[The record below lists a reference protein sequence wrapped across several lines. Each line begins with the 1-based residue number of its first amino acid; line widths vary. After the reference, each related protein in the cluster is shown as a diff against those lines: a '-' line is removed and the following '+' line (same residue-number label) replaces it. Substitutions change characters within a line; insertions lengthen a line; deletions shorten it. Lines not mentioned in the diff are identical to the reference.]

1 MTQTPYRHL
10 KMGTRRGK
18 PVGWLAFCFSLSPRS
33 SEDLGQ
39 FLPFG
44 AGSLLCSLLS
54 QFYLLTLD
62 QHRGSSCFW
71 HPSLSLHP
79 STLKGARRSCFLWF
93 LFHMHIGIMSCSP
106 LQRVCTWFLVF
117 WQICCFHPLQVL
129 KLPLHKL
136 CIAQTRMPSCSNNKP
151 SHLKIIT
158 PNISSRSSPS
168 QDVNISSSSILE
180 NSVHQLILSGS
191 SLFCSVYSSIKAGF
205 LVSFFV
211 SACSLNPSFSP
222 ESITW
227 KKILDDIFLNFANI
241 P

>member
-1 MTQTPYRHL
+1 MLFVVFIPHAYRDNVL
-10 KMGTRRGK
+10 
-18 PVGWLAFCFSLSPRS
+18 
-33 SEDLGQ
+33 
-39 FLPFG
+39 LP
-44 AGSLLCSLLS
+44 
-54 QFYLLTLD
+54 
-62 QHRGSSCFW
+62 
-71 HPSLSLHP
+71 
-79 STLKGARRSCFLWF
+79 
-93 LFHMHIGIMSCSP
+93 P
-106 LQRVCTWFLVF
+106 LQRVCTWLLVF

-227 KKILDDIFLNFANI
+227 KKILDDLFLNFANI